1 MRIGFLFFALCFF
14 NINAFA
20 HDDVLVVTEVM
31 PPFQIINEED
41 GRLEGL
47 GADIVEYLLK
57 EAKIE
62 SPTHVL
68 PWARAFK
75 LASTTP
81 NTIIFTLAS
90 TKERQKDFIWIGDID
105 RQRIFYW
112 GLRANFNPQEISQFS
127 AKDYYIGVSR
137 HSNIETYFQQQS
149 FKKLY
154 PLVNED
160 HGLQMLFNKRIDLF
174 VESEIS
180 LRYRSQKLNLNFN
193 ELVRLDEIPALNQ
206 NLGIAVNIDSS
217 KELVHSLQS
226 AYKRLESKDIIKQ
239 LRHKWLDDLPAR

>member
-1 MRIGFLFFALCFF
+1 MRIGFLFFALYFF
-14 NINAFA
+14 NFNTFA
-20 HDDVLVVTEVM
+20 NDDVLVVTEVM
-31 PPFQIINEED
+31 PPFQIINEEN
-41 GRLEGL
+41 GQLEGL
-47 GADIVEYLLK
+47 GVDIVEYLLK
-57 EAKIE
+57 EAAIE

-68 PWARAFK
+68 PWARAYK

-112 GLRANFNPQEISQFS
+112 GLRANFNRQKRNSFS
-127 AKDYYIGVSR
+127 AKAHYIGVSR
-137 HSNIETYFQQQS
+137 HSNIESYFIQQS

-180 LRYRSQKLNLNFN
+180 IRYRSQKLDLNFDD
-193 ELVRLDEIPALNQ
+193 LIRLDEIPALNQ
-206 NLGIAVNIDSS
+206 NLGIAVNKASS
-217 KELVHSLQS
+217 KELIHSLQN
-226 AYKRLESKDIIKQ
+226 AYKRLENKGIIEQ
-239 LRHKWLDDLPAR
+239 LRRKWLDDLPAR

>member
-1 MRIGFLFFALCFF
+1 MRIRFLFFALYFF
-14 NINAFA
+14 NLNAFA
-20 HDDVLVVTEVM
+20 NDDVLVVTEVM

-47 GADIVEYLLK
+47 GVDIVEYLLE
-57 EAKIE
+57 EAAIE

-112 GLRANFNPQEISQFS
+112 GLRANFPLQKRSHFS

-137 HSNIETYFQQQS
+137 HSNIENYFVQQS
-149 FKKLY
+149 FKRLY

-180 LRYRSQKLNLNFN
+180 LRYRSQKLDLNFN
-193 ELVRLDEIPALNQ
+193 ELVRLDEVSALNQ
-206 NLGIAVNIDSS
+206 NLGIAVNRDSS
-217 KELVHSLQS
+217 KALVNSLQK
-226 AYKRLESKDIIKQ
+226 AYKQLENKGIIEQ
-239 LRHKWLDDLPAR
+239 LRRKWLDDLPAR